1 MKTTNELIPKLKK
14 AEEEIDNYYK
24 SNPLVKL
31 PFATAAWFFF
41 AFVEDYMYY
50 MIRKTMQIDGIQ
62 GLQSLA
68 SKFSREFLV
77 NIRYSLW
84 WLFDACKSEG
94 QVPFVFDKN
103 LYEAS
108 RDLFELSKKY
118 ESFVFAYT
126 CSNRGWIELKVK
138 GSTIQP
144 TGDFLTG
151 TEYDAYNILIDWHE
165 AEDVLFSLDFESF
178 PIQAIQHS
186 LRVKGN
192 RFRYKLNPRMVS
204 DMTTYLKPQL
214 NRMFLLPSEW
224 KFSRYTLGDFRKVF
238 EAICAIANIHWNAR
252 MMAVDQG
259 CNRMGYLDSIYVLD
273 CNELVKRV
281 IRYSGLPKE
290 KVGSVFDDLTYG
302 NGGIEHPDPALQPL
316 IKLNS
321 EFYAI
326 VPSIWICSAAE
337 RNLTALLN
345 KLPSEKEIYRKLV
358 SEKEDLMRERF
369 KTDLSNKGFRFIS
382 GNVSGLPDVDLAIVN
397 DSEKTCLLLELKW
410 FIAPTVAREQIEK
423 SEEIQK
429 GVRQSLRFKQAF
441 ANNQRQ
447 LLDKL
452 KIDSSYLFEGIVV
465 SENWIGYANVQSPEV
480 PVIRA
485 DYLIAKLKASE
496 SLQSTMEWLKK
507 REYLPK
513 EGKHFKKV
521 DGNTIKIGDWSLKLH
536 QIELLGDERFFPW

>member
-1 MKTTNELIPKLKK
+1 MKTNNELTPELKK

-31 PFATAAWFFF
+31 PFATAAWFFL
-41 AFVEDYMYY
+41 AFVEDYMHY
-50 MIRKTMQIDGIQ
+50 MIRRIIQIDGIQ

-84 WLFDACKSEG
+84 WLFDACKNGG

-108 RDLFELSKKY
+108 RDLFELGKKY
-118 ESFVFAYT
+118 EAFVFAYT
-126 CSNRGWIELKVK
+126 CSNRNWIELKVK

-144 TGDFLTG
+144 TGNFLTDI
-151 TEYDAYNILIDWHE
+151 EYDAYNILIDWHE

-178 PIQAIQHS
+178 PIHAIQHS
-186 LRVKGN
+186 LRVKGD

-204 DMTTYLKPQL
+204 DMTTYLKPQSD
-214 NRMFLLPSEW
+214 RMFLLPSEW

-238 EAICAIANIHWNAR
+238 EAICAIASIHWNAR
-252 MMAVDQG
+252 MMAVDRG
-259 CNRMGYLDSIYVLD
+259 CNLMGYLDSIYVLD
-273 CNELVKRV
+273 CNELVRRV

-290 KVGSVFDDLTYG
+290 KVGSIFDDLTYG

-316 IKLNS
+316 IKLSS
-321 EFYAI
+321 ESYAI

-358 SEKEDLMRERF
+358 SQKEELMRERF
-369 KTDLSNKGFRFIS
+369 KTDLPNKGFRFIS
-382 GNVSGLPDVDLAIVN
+382 GRVTNLPDIDLAIVN
-397 DSEKTCLLLELKW
+397 DSEKVCLLLELKW

-429 GVRQSLRFKQAF
+429 GIRQSLKFKQAF

-447 LLDKL
+447 LLDRL
-452 KIDSSYLFEGIVV
+452 RIDSSYKLEGAVV
-465 SENWIGYANVQSPEV
+465 SENWIGYGNVQSPEV

-485 DYLIAKLKASE
+485 NHLIEKLKASE
-496 SLQSTMEWLKK
+496 NLQFTMEWLKERK
-507 REYLPK
+507 YLPK
-513 EGKHFKKV
+513 EGQHFKIV
-521 DGNTIKIGDWSLKLH
+521 DGDTLAIGNWCLKSPE
-536 QIELLGDERFFPW
+536 IELLDTFFPL